1 MNVRESLIN
10 YMISGI
16 KDEHF
21 KSLGLEVEHFI
32 LRSDTHEAVPYAGED
47 GVCNLLHRLIEVIS
61 ESIPLIQDKELL
73 GFTTPDYIITLEP
86 ASQLE
91 ISINA
96 TEDISRIDRIYIDF
110 LDKLCKI
117 LKQYDYECCNIGTQ
131 PVSKVSSI
139 DLIPKERY
147 LLMDR
152 YFEEIGSRGIEMMRG
167 TCSVQVSIDYFSE
180 EDFRN
185 KIQAISFYSP
195 LFKIL
200 SDNSYFFEGK
210 KLNYHLAR
218 TDIWNRTDKSRCGVL
233 PSIFKENYGFED
245 YADFLLNMPLIY
257 DEVDNNIIYT
267 GNQKVK
273 DIYSDRCP
281 DKKEIEHIQSMAFPD
296 VRVKKFLE
304 IRSADSMPIE
314 YTIAYCAM
322 IKGLLYSDEGLSYS
336 KKKIKE
342 KKLQDQDIRDTEK
355 KLMQYGWDGAF
366 YGEPIKKAVDKM
378 LVISENNLNLDEK
391 KYLEYLRHIVECRG
405 FGGINNENKR
415 YSC

>member
-1 MNVRESLIN
+1 
-10 YMISGI
+10 MISGI
-16 KDEHF
+16 KEKHS
-21 KSLGLEVEHFI
+21 KSLGLEAEHFI
-32 LRSDTHEAVPYAGED
+32 LRNDTLKAVPYFGNRGIAT
-47 GVCNLLHRLIEVIS
+47 LLRKLIEVIP

-73 GFTTPDYIITLEP
+73 GFTTPDYLISLEP

-96 TEDISRIDRIYIDF
+96 TEDISRIDRIYRDF
-110 LDKLCKI
+110 LDKLYKI
-117 LKQYDYECCNIGTQ
+117 LERYDYGCFNIGTQ

-147 LLMDR
+147 RLMDR

-185 KIQAISFYSP
+185 KIQAISFYTP
-195 LFKIL
+195 LLKIL

-218 TDIWNRTDKSRCGVL
+218 TDIWNHTDKSRCGVL
-233 PSIFKENYGFED
+233 PNIFKENYGFGD

-257 DEVDNNIIYT
+257 IENENGLFYT

-273 DIYSDRCP
+273 EIYSDRCP
-281 DKKEIEHIQSMAFPD
+281 NKKGIEHIQSMAFPD
-296 VRVKKFLE
+296 VRAKKFLE
-304 IRSADSMPIE
+304 IRSADSMPLE

-322 IKGLLYSDEGLSYS
+322 IKGLLYSDEGLYYS
-336 KKKIKE
+336 KIKIKE

-355 KLMQYGWDGAF
+355 NLMQYGWDGVI
-366 YGEPIKKAVDKM
+366 YGDPVKKAVDKM
-378 LVISENNLNLDEK
+378 IIIAENNLNSDEK
-391 KYLEYLRHIVECRG
+391 EYLEYLRYIADHRG